1 MVTEVQ
7 NVYRLQGVKINDK
20 HIEVIVRQMLRKVE
34 IVQPGDSSY
43 LVGEQAERANVLEEN
58 KKLKENNKKLIVF
71 EPVLLGITKASLV
84 TESFISAASFQ
95 ETTRVLTEA
104 AVRGSSDTLKGLK
117 ENVIVGRLIPAGT
130 GLDFHKERKLARE
143 FTNDNV
149 SNEDIEIETNEDI
162 LQKEM
167 SEIDAVSD
175 EIEANV
181 E

>member
-1 MVTEVQ
+1 MIST
-7 NVYRLQGVKINDK
+7 
-20 HIEVIVRQMLRKVE
+20 
-34 IVQPGDSSY
+34 
-43 LVGEQAERANVLEEN
+43 
-58 KKLKENNKKLIVF
+58 KKE
-71 EPVLLGITKASLV
+71 
-84 TESFISAASFQ
+84 
-95 ETTRVLTEA
+95 
-104 AVRGSSDTLKGLK
+104 
-117 ENVIVGRLIPAGT
+117 
-130 GLDFHKERKLARE
+130 KLARE

>member
-1 MVTEVQ
+1 M
-7 NVYRLQGVKINDK
+7 
-20 HIEVIVRQMLRKVE
+20 
-34 IVQPGDSSY
+34 
-43 LVGEQAERANVLEEN
+43 
-58 KKLKENNKKLIVF
+58 
-71 EPVLLGITKASLV
+71 
-84 TESFISAASFQ
+84 
-95 ETTRVLTEA
+95 
-104 AVRGSSDTLKGLK
+104 KGLK

>member
-1 MVTEVQ
+1 MD
-7 NVYRLQGVKINDK
+7 LLDASGG
-20 HIEVIVRQMLRKVE
+20 L
-34 IVQPGDSSY
+34 SSNNEF
-43 LVGEQAERANVLEEN
+43 LVSTSNSSVLG
-58 KKLKENNKKLIVF
+58 F
-71 EPVLLGITKASLV
+71 SL
-84 TESFISAASFQ
+84 SG
-95 ETTRVLTEA
+95 TT
-104 AVRGSSDTLKGLK
+104 
-117 ENVIVGRLIPAGT
+117 IPAGT